1 MFYDQKC
8 FLLIGISVKH
18 DFFLSEAVNDSISCW
33 FQPNPTQN
41 WFWAD
46 LASFNSPL
54 KYEFDCHETLES
66 TKTGFLIG
74 STIAAFIYSDTCDTY
89 TLRKFK
95 LAKSAQNH
103 GVLRQLT

>member
-41 WFWAD
+41 WFWTD
-46 LASFNSPL
+46 LASSNSPL
-54 KYEFDCHETLES
+54 KYELDCRVILES

-74 STIAAFIYSDTCDTY
+74 SMIAIFIYSDTCDNY
-89 TLRKFK
+89 TIRKSK
-95 LAKSAQNH
+95 LAKSAQNQ
-103 GVLRQLT
+103 GVLR

>member
-54 KYEFDCHETLES
+54 KYEFDRNETL
-66 TKTGFLIG
+66 G
-74 STIAAFIYSDTCDTY
+74 IYKNGIPY
-89 TLRKFK
+89 R
-95 LAKSAQNH
+95 
-103 GVLRQLT
+103 

>member
-1 MFYDQKC
+1 MFYGQKC

-46 LASFNSPL
+46 LASFNSHL
-54 KYEFDCHETLES
+54 KYEFDYHETLES

-74 STIAAFIYSDTCDTY
+74 STIVAFIYSDTCDTY
-89 TLRKFK
+89 TIRKFK
-95 LAKSAQNH
+95 LAKSVQNH